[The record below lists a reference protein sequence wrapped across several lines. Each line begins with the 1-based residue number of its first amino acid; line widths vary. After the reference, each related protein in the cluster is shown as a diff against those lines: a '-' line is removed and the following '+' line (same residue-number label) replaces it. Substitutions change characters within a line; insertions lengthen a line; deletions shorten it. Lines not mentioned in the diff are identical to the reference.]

1 MGERGVRAELGFI
14 ISKDSR
20 SLGGGA
26 LSSEFCPAWSRPQGT
41 ASDKFNMPE
50 FAWYLT
56 GHCELSVNTS
66 TSVFL
71 CELGPGGGM
80 SWALRAARGLE
91 ALAEPWQR
99 DLQQDRHLCYLIGG
113 DPQQGL
119 DSSE

>member
-1 MGERGVRAELGFI
+1 MGV
-14 ISKDSR
+14 
-20 SLGGGA
+20 GGGV
-26 LSSEFCPAWSRPQGT
+26 LSSEFCPAWSPPQRT

-56 GHCELSVNTS
+56 GHCELSVHTS

-91 ALAEPWQR
+91 ALAERSSARQASLLP
-99 DLQQDRHLCYLIGG
+99 DRRRPPAGLGLI
-113 DPQQGL
+113 
-119 DSSE
+119 